1 YTATSR
7 VIVATHNENIV
18 DISSFLSGLP
28 ANAAVVDTEAEILRS
43 RSLIEKVV
51 RRLDLVNNPEFNWS
65 KAEPSGMDKNIG
77 NVKAFIKSLI
87 PCGKKKVEAE
97 QGPPPNSEEAQRA
110 EMDGV
115 ISAVRNS
122 VWVNRVGSTFII
134 EISAGSRDPQMAA
147 KLANTMADVYLD

>member
-1 YTATSR
+1 MIAVFLLTFAGVAVFTFQLKPSYTATSR

-87 PCGKKKVEAE
+87 PFGKKKVEAVE
-97 QGPPPNSEEAQRA
+97 GPPPNSEEAQRA

-122 VWVNRVGSTFII
+122 VWVN
-134 EISAGSRDPQMAA
+134 
-147 KLANTMADVYLD
+147 